1 MAVTLP
7 EEVGKGG
14 VVEWKP
20 VRELADAVSQL
31 YSEKKIF
38 TFASEEPGTEEYGI
52 STESMRVSDKFANK
66 CLNNSA
72 DENED
77 GCVYLTA
84 DITAPFRLTKLGTG
98 ESTPKEQLLAF
109 EFAYNPAAY
118 KEYLNGS
125 KLPVLVTQYLVY
137 PYTPTNDAFAIDSG
151 PALPLIDLLP
161 ELTDAEDKLA
171 GDTVCNLI
179 ESRRDKIKKFWDNG
193 NTYSTEKEV
202 AGELYMIVEDSS
214 SSGCNSIAR
223 IAWAGLNNNSNGN
236 SPTSPGG
243 GRPAGWVNGNICCGS
258 EGKFVSDDPW
268 MSGVTGEGL
277 GKAVTLTGVN
287 WDRKPGESPSTKGFK
302 PETPTSETEEVTG
315 YPPPPIGCCAEFV
328 WPSIGLEGGGSISNS
343 FYKPSSLSTFIA
355 WADWRAEYQEP
366 LTAEQIQKAKTEDA
380 NLNEKSIPDDR
391 FPCHTAE
398 GYSGDKP
405 ESYNYF
411 SSSKSKSTRYQRW
424 IQPSSDTYIR
434 LAPLEFN
441 AEDSKKAYLVVP
453 LTVIKVLKP
462 KSYQTAIRKRWYD
475 MIYYSLRNI
484 AGYKYVDYNDI
495 TNKKIIGVTWKN
507 DNDFNADAYLNPCVT
522 SNDENCACNKCK
534 YERWKYMELGG
545 ESNSEKLGPFVG
557 PKEYYVYYNNDASKN
572 VAQLWQWDDDRY
584 KVYTDYAENKDVA
597 YFFPELYFEKLI
609 CYKNNERFADPN
621 QNGGFKLTEEED
633 QNAACGCF
641 LSSCKGEGEDGEVDI
656 IKLPWE
662 GGGANAKCYS
672 TDSYSTHAYTFN
684 RLRYLA
690 KFIID
695 YKADEDVPIGF
706 NDLELGSCYSVAKG
720 YSEGELD
727 IKNINPYRATLTQGT
742 PLDDDPWYKCP
753 EKGTVCYDGSGGCY
767 VCTQIK
773 EQRHI
778 LPVVPA
784 YYNTKSTDEKFKVLS
799 SGTSIVIN
807 TEEDTEEDTKKKAY
821 GYNAYIWKAIDLG
834 GKKLS
839 QEKDLT
845 ITFTHY
851 KPARNCGLSTMLD
864 LEKSLLVPAKDQD
877 ATATYEPLYL
887 YDTTKYELDSDKID
901 DYAFKCQIYQYSHC
915 GTYEPNKRYTNDS
928 ASINATIPDAWD
940 TIVDNAAHD
949 FPAYTEQ
956 WKYRYMSPIITGNTP
971 LWFTD
976 NAETSI
982 GAMDIYL
989 APVTIKDGGSGKY
1002 KSMAKLIGYCTF
1014 NMNPASDGKNYDC
1027 GDTYKSSLCYC
1038 DDYFE
1043 GICAEE
1049 GVCVNLKE
1057 GGTLAGNSCTVVTK
1071 PTTAANDNELIEVV
1085 GEGGDSKTITTT
1097 PGTEGD
1103 VFTTKIKI
1111 PYQLLFNTETDDTS
1125 EQGAYT
1131 DQRRQYIILALR
1143 ASHTHINSWA
1153 DGNTT
1158 VDLNGTTDRDKNLA
1172 QWAMNYASACRYAP
1186 FKVQVDLERNST
1198 N

>member
-38 TFASEEPGTEEYGI
+38 TFASEEPGTEKYGI

-109 EFAYNPAAY
+109 EFAYNPATY

-161 ELTDAEDKLA
+161 ELTDAEDVLA

-202 AGELYMIVEDSS
+202 AGELYMIVEDASS
-214 SSGCNSIAR
+214 SNCNTIAR

-236 SPTSPGG
+236 SPSPEG
-243 GRPAGWVNGNICCGS
+243 GRPADWVNGNICCGS
-258 EGKFVSDDPW
+258 ESKFVSDDPW

-287 WDRKPGESPSTKGFK
+287 WDRKPGDGPSTKGFK
-302 PETPTSETEEVTG
+302 PETEKATG
-315 YPPPPIGCCAEFV
+315 YTPPPIGCCAEFV
-328 WPSIGLEGGGSISNS
+328 WPSIGREGGGSISNS

-366 LTAEQIQKAKTEDA
+366 LTAEQIQKAKNEDA

-391 FPCHTAE
+391 FPCHVAV
-398 GYSGDKP
+398 GASGDKS
-405 ESYNYF
+405 ESYNYI
-411 SSSKSKSTRYQRW
+411 SSSKSNSTRYQRW

-434 LAPLEFN
+434 LAPLEFTT
-441 AEDSKKAYLVVP
+441 EDPDLKAYLVVP

-484 AGYKYVDYNDI
+484 AGYKYVDYEDK
-495 TNKKIIGVTWKN
+495 TNKKIIGVTWNK
-507 DNDFNADAYLNPCVT
+507 DINADSFLNPCVT
-522 SNDENCACNKCK
+522 SGDENCACNKCK
-534 YERWKYMELGG
+534 YERWKFMELGG
-545 ESNSEKLGPFVG
+545 ESSKEKLGPFVG
-557 PKEYYVYYNNDASKN
+557 LKQDYIQYNNDASKN

-584 KVYTDYAENKDVA
+584 EVYTDYAANKDVA

-609 CYKNNERFADPN
+609 CYKNNEKFSKQD
-621 QNGGFKLTEEED
+621 GGFILTEEQD
-633 QNAACGCF
+633 QNAACGCS
-641 LSSCKGEGEDGEVDI
+641 LASCKGEGEDGEVDI

-662 GGGANAKCYS
+662 GGGANAKCDS

-706 NDLELGSCYSVAKG
+706 NDLEIGSCYSVAKG
-720 YSEGELD
+720 YEHGNLHISYT
-727 IKNINPYRATLTQGT
+727 NPYRNILTATY
-742 PLDDDPWYKCP
+742 DCP
-753 EKGTVCYDGSGGCY
+753 DEACYDGSGGCY
-767 VCTQIK
+767 ICTQK
-773 EQRHI
+773 EDMKHV

-784 YYNTKSTDEKFKVLS
+784 YYNTKSTDEKFKVS
-799 SGTSIVIN
+799 PTGTSASIDID
-807 TEEDTEEDTKKKAY
+807 TDEEAY

-834 GKKLS
+834 GKKSS
-839 QEKDLT
+839 QETNLS

-851 KPARNCGLSTMLD
+851 NPARNCGMSTMLD
-864 LEKSLLVPAKDQD
+864 LKKSLLVQTKTQD
-877 ATATYEPLYL
+877 PTANNKPLYL
-887 YDTTKYELDSDKID
+887 YDTTTYTRDTEGT
-901 DYAFKCQIYQYSHC
+901 DYGNHVSNRVCQYSCC
-915 GTYEPNKRYTNDS
+915 GTYEPNKRYTNNS
-928 ASINATIPDAWD
+928 AYGNGGSPRWD
-940 TIVDNAAHD
+940 TIIDSATMD
-949 FPAYTEQ
+949 FSSTPTESYPST
-956 WKYRYMSPIITGNTP
+956 KYMDPILTGRIP

-976 NAETSI
+976 NKETSI

-989 APVTIKDGGSGKY
+989 APVTVKDDGSEKY

-1014 NMNPASDGKNYDC
+1014 DMNPSS
-1027 GDTYKSSLCYC
+1027 GDKVDFCNNTGG
-1038 DDYFE
+1038 E
-1043 GICAEE
+1043 ICT
-1049 GVCVNLKE
+1049 NMTLN
-1057 GGTLAGNSCTVVTK
+1057 GTLADDECTVRTV
-1071 PTTAANDNELIEVV
+1071 PTTATNADELIKLDKDYKEST
-1085 GEGGDSKTITTT
+1085 EIAET
-1097 PGTEGD
+1097 PGTEDD
-1103 VFTTKIKI
+1103 VFTTKIII
-1111 PYQLLFNTETDDTS
+1111 PYSLLFKAGETS
-1125 EQGAYT
+1125 KQAAYT

-1153 DGNTT
+1153 DGHTD
-1158 VDLNGTTDRDKNLA
+1158 VDLRGTTERDQHLKE
-1172 QWAMNYASACRYAP
+1172 WAMNYASACRYAP
-1186 FKVQVDLERNST
+1186 FKVKVDLERNST